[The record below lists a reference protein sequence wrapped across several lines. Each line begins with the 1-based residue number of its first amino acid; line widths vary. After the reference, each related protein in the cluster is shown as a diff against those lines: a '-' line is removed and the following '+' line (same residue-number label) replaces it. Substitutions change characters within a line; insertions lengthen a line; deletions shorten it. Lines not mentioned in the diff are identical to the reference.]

1 MGAPVVASALV
12 EALLAAAAVLV
23 VSLVAVAA
31 AEPVSVVRL
40 VLAEAVVAAAAVAA
54 AAAAAETAVL
64 VGESVRVA
72 RTIRMDVNAKHEWER
87 GSNLPISQLF
97 RTGSFQQ
104 SEEYTFS
111 GVAVNDNVEILTL
124 ITLHSRYGDKRLEII
139 LLR

>member
-54 AAAAAETAVL
+54 AAAAETAVL

-72 RTIRMDVNAKHEWER
+72 RTIRMGVNAKQEWER